1 MCRKIVLVLLVFLV
15 VPSVCLGQIARQP
28 IPKVSF
34 DFVDADI
41 RNVLRVLAEVSKKNL
56 VMGEDVKGKV
66 TMKLDGISTS
76 EAFDVI
82 LKTNDLAKIEEDTVI
97 RVMTVRRFLEERD
110 RDRKDRLEFL
120 KEKEAKEKLE
130 DEFVTQTVFIN
141 YADAGEVEKMIKG
154 GKEGED
160 GKERRSMKGLLSPN
174 GAVTLV
180 KWNNALIIKDVK
192 SNVEQVI
199 KNIKEHDI
207 PPAQVQIE
215 ARIVQASSDFSKE
228 IGIAWGGSFN
238 SKIGGRRFGL
248 TGPMQVEEG
257 DMTSTDATAT
267 AGNIGTRAGGAVFP
281 YNVNLP
287 ASIGPGRGGGL
298 GMYIGSIAD
307 SFMLDVQLTA
317 LEADGRG
324 RIISNPKVITSD
336 NQPAR
341 IAQGQQIPYQ
351 IQTQNGPQTEF
362 KDAVLSLE
370 VTPHVSKDGNIRLKI
385 KATKDRPITI
395 AGSTAGP
402 GIDKKEA
409 VSEVLIKDGQTV
421 VLGGIYETD
430 ESNGE
435 DGLPIL
441 KNLPV
446 LGWLF
451 KKTSRSETKRELL
464 IFITPVIIKNLYKAE
479 G

>member
-1 MCRKIVLVLLVFLV
+1 MYRKIALVLLVILV
-15 VPSVCLGQIARQP
+15 VPSICFGQIARQP
-28 IPKVSF
+28 TSKVSF

-41 RNVLRVLAEVSKKNL
+41 KNVLRVLAEVSKKNL

-76 EAFDVI
+76 EAFDMI
-82 LKTNDLAKIEEDTVI
+82 LKSNDLAKIEEDTVI
-97 RVMTVRRFLEERD
+97 RVMTIRRFSEERD
-110 RDRKDRLEFL
+110 RERRDKLEFL

-130 DEFVTQTVFIN
+130 EEFVTQTVFIN

-154 GKEGED
+154 GGD
-160 GKERRSMKGLLSPN
+160 DKERRSIKGLLSLN

-228 IGIAWGGSFN
+228 IGIAWGGTFN
-238 SKIGGRRFGL
+238 SSIGGRKFGL
-248 TGPMQVEEG
+248 TGPMQVEGG
-257 DMTSTDATAT
+257 DLTSSDATAT
-267 AGNIGTRAGGAVFP
+267 AGNIGARAGGAVFP

-287 ASIGPGRGGGL
+287 ANIGPGRGGGL
-298 GMYIGSIAD
+298 GMYIGSITD
-307 SFMLDVQLTA
+307 SFMLDVQLSA
-317 LEADGRG
+317 LEADGKG
-324 RIISNPKVITSD
+324 KIISNPKVITSD
-336 NQPAR
+336 NQAAR

-351 IQTQNGPQTEF
+351 IITTSGPQTEF

-395 AGSTAGP
+395 AGSAVP

-409 VSEVLIKDGQTV
+409 TSEVLVRDGQTV

-430 ESNGE
+430 ENNSE
-435 DGLPIL
+435 DGLPVL
-441 KNLPV
+441 KNIPV
-446 LGWLF
+446 FGWLF
-451 KKTSRSETKRELL
+451 KKNARSETKRELL
-464 IFITPVIIKNLYKAE
+464 IFITPVIIKNLFKAE

>member
-1 MCRKIVLVLLVFLV
+1 MHRKIVIALLVIFV
-15 VPSVCLGQIARQP
+15 VPSICFGQIARQP
-28 IPKVSF
+28 APKISF

-56 VMGEDVKGKV
+56 VMGEDVKGKI
-66 TMKLDGISTS
+66 TMKLHDISTS

-82 LKTNDLAKIEEDTVI
+82 LKSNDLAKIEEDTVI
-97 RVMTVRRFLEERD
+97 RVMTVKRFFDERD
-110 RDRKDRLEFL
+110 RDRKDKLDFL
-120 KEKEAKEKLE
+120 REKEAKEKLE

-160 GKERRSMKGLLSPN
+160 SKERRSIKGLLSPN

-199 KNIKEHDI
+199 RNIKEHDI

-228 IGIAWGGSFN
+228 LGIAWGANFN
-238 SKIGGRRFGL
+238 SSVGGRKFGL
-248 TGPMQVEEG
+248 TGTKQVEGG
-257 DMTSTDATAT
+257 DLTSSDAIAT
-267 AGNIGTRAGGAVFP
+267 AGNIGARSGAALFP

-287 ASIGPGRGGGL
+287 AAVGAGSGGGIGL
-298 GMYIGSIAD
+298 YLGSITD
-307 SFMLDVQLTA
+307 SFQLDVQLTA

-324 RIISNPKVITSD
+324 KIISNPKVITSD

-351 IQTQNGPQTEF
+351 IITTSGPQTEF

-395 AGSTAGP
+395 AGSSLP

-409 VSEVLIKDGQTV
+409 VSEVLIRDGQTV

-430 ESNGE
+430 ENNGE
-435 DGLPIL
+435 NGLPIL
-441 KNLPV
+441 KNIPV

-451 KKTSRSETKRELL
+451 KKSTKSETKRELL
-464 IFITPVIIKNLYKAE
+464 IFITPVILKNLYKTE

>member
-1 MCRKIVLVLLVFLV
+1 MYRKIVFVLLVILL
-15 VPSVCLGQIARQP
+15 VPSVCFGQITRQP
-28 IPKVSF
+28 VPKVSF

-41 RNVLRVLAEVSKKNL
+41 KNVLRVLAEVSKKNL

-82 LKTNDLAKIEEDTVI
+82 LKSNDLAKIEEDTVI
-97 RVMTVRRFLEERD
+97 RVMTVKRFFDERE
-110 RDRKDRLEFL
+110 RDRKDKLEFL
-120 KEKEAKEKLE
+120 REKEAKEKLE
-130 DEFVTQTVFIN
+130 DEFITQTVFIN

-154 GKEGED
+154 GEEGKE
-160 GKERRSMKGLLSPN
+160 GKERRSIKGLLSPN

-199 KNIKEHDI
+199 RNIKEHDI

-228 IGIAWGGSFN
+228 LGVAWGVAYRGSV
-238 SKIGGRRFGL
+238 GGTRFGV
-248 TGPMQVEEG
+248 TGPQQVDDSTEPA
-257 DMTSTDATAT
+257 TST
-267 AGNIGTRAGGAVFP
+267 AGNIGKLGDGYGFP
-281 YNVNLP
+281 YNLNLP
-287 ASIGPGRGGGL
+287 ASIGPGRGGGIGL
-298 GMYIGSIAD
+298 YLGSI
-307 SFMLDVQLTA
+307 LDTFALDMQLTA

-324 RIISNPKVITSD
+324 KIISNPKVITSD

-351 IQTQNGPQTEF
+351 IITTSGPQTEF

-385 KATKDRPITI
+385 RATKDRPVTI
-395 AGSTAGP
+395 AGSPLP

-409 VSEVLIKDGQTV
+409 ISEVLIRDGQTV

-430 ESNGE
+430 EGNTE
-435 DGLPIL
+435 DGLPVL
-441 KNLPV
+441 KDIPM

-451 KKTSRSETKRELL
+451 KKSTKSETKRELL
-464 IFITPVIIKNLYKAE
+464 IFITPVILKNLYKAE

>member
-1 MCRKIVLVLLVFLV
+1 MCRKILLVLLVILV
-15 VPSVCLGQIARQP
+15 MPSVCFGQIARQP
-28 IPKVSF
+28 TPKISF

-41 RNVLRVLAEVSKKNL
+41 KNVLRVLAEVSKKNL
-56 VMGEDVKGKV
+56 VMGDDVKGKV

-82 LKTNDLAKIEEDTVI
+82 LKSNDLAKIEEDTVI
-97 RVMTVRRFLEERD
+97 RVMTVKRFFDEKD
-110 RDRKDRLEFL
+110 RDRKDKMEFL
-120 KEKEAKEKLE
+120 REKEAKEKLE

-141 YADAGEVEKMIKG
+141 YADAAEVEKMIKG

-160 GKERRSMKGLLSPN
+160 GKERRTIKGLLSSN

-192 SNVEQVI
+192 SNVDQVI
-199 KNIKEHDI
+199 RNIKEHDI
-207 PPAQVQIE
+207 PPAQIQIE

-228 IGIAWGGSFN
+228 IGIAWGANYLG
-238 SKIGGRRFGL
+238 KLGGKRFAL
-248 TGPMQVEEG
+248 TGPQQVDASDEP
-257 DMTSTDATAT
+257 ATAT
-267 AGNIGTRAGGAVFP
+267 AGNIGKVGDGFGFP

-287 ASIGPGRGGGL
+287 ANIGAGRGGGL
-298 GMYIGSIAD
+298 GFYIGGIND
-307 SFMLDVQLTA
+307 SFQLDVQLTA

-324 RIISNPKVITSD
+324 KIISNPKVITSD

-351 IQTQNGPQTEF
+351 IITTSGPQTEF

-385 KATKDRPITI
+385 KATKDRPVTI
-395 AGSTAGP
+395 AGSSLP

-409 VSEVLIKDGQTV
+409 TSEVLIRDGQTV
-421 VLGGIYETD
+421 VLGGIYETEDSND
-430 ESNGE
+430 ESGV
-435 DGLPIL
+435 PIL
-441 KNLPV
+441 KNVPV

-451 KKTSRSETKRELL
+451 KKNARTETKKELL

-479 G
+479 R